1 MVTIRH
7 RIAVVSTNGRPN
19 ALTHFPR
26 QSSATTPV
34 LAFIDRV
41 RFVPSDRSASSAL
54 LLSAA
59 MALSDVLFVIDERGR
74 ILDANSA
81 AGDLIGVPP
90 DELRGQLLPP
100 CAKHV
105 GDGTFS
111 AWLAAASPESA
122 TGPLEFSVGE
132 GARERVWDALLR
144 SGTAPDGQPFRTVQ
158 LRDVTTRA
166 RAAREAAQRESRL
179 MMLTEHMHEMAF
191 LLRIDA
197 PGVFR
202 CESVNATYLAATGIE
217 AEQLLERTPEEV
229 FPPPEAALM
238 RSRCDE
244 ALRSGQPIAY
254 REVVTLEGRRLVLET
269 RLEVIYDDDGLAT
282 HLLGLARNVTD
293 EAVASQ
299 ALRESESRLRGV
311 IEAGLDAFVIAQA
324 HRAADGT
331 IARFEILDVNARA
344 ADMVQ
349 RSRAELLG
357 HSLMDVFP
365 NSRDWSLWEQC
376 CSVLIT
382 GEPLETTQHAPTAE
396 QPLRWLQRQ
405 LVPVLADAVAISSRD
420 ITRRQLERLALE
432 ESEARHRELFENN
445 GAVQLLADIETARIV
460 DVNPAAVTFYGWPR
474 DTMRAMY
481 VTDLEAVALDHW
493 RDTTSAIATGTGLRV
508 QREHR
513 VANGELRQVEA
524 FIGVVAIAGRRV
536 LHVIIQDTTD
546 RVRAE
551 RQLRESEARF
561 RAVIAGMQE
570 GVVLHDDTGAIRA
583 YNPSAERILG
593 LSGAQLL
600 GLKPVDRDWS
610 AVHEDGTP
618 WPPETHPALV
628 ALQTGR
634 SQPRALMG
642 VQRGNGAFGWLN
654 VTADPLVRPGEQR
667 PYASVAVFTDVTD
680 ARSSEERLRQAQ
692 KLEAVGQLAGG
703 IAHDFNNLLTVIR
716 GSTGFLRECVSAT
729 SPYVGDL
736 DAIERATER
745 AEELTRRLLAVGRRQ
760 MLRAESV
767 ALNQLLR
774 DQLPVI
780 RDEVPLSIAVRLDLS
795 EVPVTAV
802 VDRTRLLDALR
813 ALVDN
818 ASASMIAK
826 AASGTLSI
834 ATATALVRHPQALVG
849 DPPRAFAV
857 LSVSDTGTGIREDIK
872 ARLFEPFF
880 STQEFGTN
888 KGMGLASVHG
898 LVHQS
903 RGFIEC
909 DTAADEGT
917 TLRLFFPSALL
928 PEPYSTP
935 SSSLSLTPRDVPA
948 MTPLAALEARR
959 ILLVDDDPML
969 LDLGRRMLEKLGHAV
984 VVAPSAQHALDV
996 LESHVAD
1003 VSLMITD
1010 LTMPGMNGLELLET
1024 VATRYPT
1031 MPMVAISGYSVNP
1044 GARAA
1049 IEARRVPFVN
1059 KPFTRSQLAEALAL
1073 AFARAAS

>member
-7 RIAVVSTNGRPN
+7 GIARLATNASPHF
-19 ALTHFPR
+19 LTHSSR
-26 QSSATTPV
+26 QASATPPV
-34 LAFIDRV
+34 LSFIDRV
-41 RFVPSDRSASSAL
+41 RFVPSDRSVSAAL

-59 MALSDVLFVIDERGR
+59 MALGDALFVTDEQGR
-74 ILDANSA
+74 VLDANSA

-90 DELRGQLLPP
+90 AELLGQRLAL
-100 CAKHV
+100 CATHV

-111 AWLAAASPESA
+111 AWLEATTLGAATQPC
-122 TGPLEFSVGE
+122 EFSVGE
-132 GARERVWDALLR
+132 GVHERVWDVLLH
-144 SGTAPDGQPFRTVQ
+144 SGTAPDGQSFRTVQ
-158 LRDVTTRA
+158 LRDVTTRV
-166 RAAREAAQRESRL
+166 RAAREAVQREARL
-179 MMLTEHMHEMAF
+179 LIFTEHMHEMAF

-202 CESVNATYLAATGIE
+202 CESVNARYLAASGSE
-217 AEQLLERTPEEV
+217 AGQLLERTPEEV
-229 FPPPEAALM
+229 FPPAEAALM

-244 ALRSGQPIAY
+244 ALRSGEPIAY
-254 REVVTLEGRRLVLET
+254 REAVTLEGRRLVLET
-269 RLEVIYDDDGLAT
+269 RLEAIYDANGLAT

-293 EAVASQ
+293 EAAASQ

-324 HRAADGT
+324 HRAPDGT
-331 IARFEILDVNARA
+331 IVRFEILDVNARA
-344 ADMVQ
+344 ADMVK
-349 RSRAELLG
+349 RSREELLG
-357 HSLMDVFP
+357 HSLMDLFP
-365 NSRDWSLWEQC
+365 SSRDWSLWEQC

-396 QPLRWLQRQ
+396 QPMRWLQRQ

-420 ITRRQLERLALE
+420 ITRRELERLALE

-445 GAVQLLADIETARIV
+445 GTVQLLADIETARIV

-481 VTDLEAVALDHW
+481 VTDLEAVALEHW

-508 QREHR
+508 EREHR

-551 RQLRESEARF
+551 RELRESEARF

-570 GVVLHDDTGAIRA
+570 GVVVHDDTGAIRA

-600 GLKPVDRDWS
+600 GLKPIDRDWS

-618 WPPETHPALV
+618 WPPETHPALI
-628 ALQTGR
+628 ALQTGQ
-634 SQPRALMG
+634 SQPRVLMG
-642 VQRGNGAFGWLN
+642 VQRGTGAFGWLN
-654 VTADPLVRPGEQR
+654 VTADPLVRAGEQR

-716 GSTGFLRECVSAT
+716 GSTAFLRESVSST
-729 SPYVGDL
+729 SPYAADL
-736 DAIERATER
+736 DVIERATDR

-760 MLRAESV
+760 MLRAEAV
-767 ALNQLLR
+767 ELNQLLR
-774 DQLPVI
+774 EQLLII
-780 RDEVPLSIAVRLDLS
+780 REEVPLSIGVRLDLS
-795 EVPVTAV
+795 DGPVTAV
-802 VDRTRLLDALR
+802 IDRAGLLDALR

-818 ASASMIAK
+818 ASASMMAK
-826 AASGTLSI
+826 AASGTLSM
-834 ATATALVRHPQALVG
+834 ATAAVMVRHPQAPVG
-849 DPPRAFAV
+849 DPPRQFAV
-857 LSVSDTGTGIREDIK
+857 LSVSDTGTGMRDDIT

-909 DTAADEGT
+909 DSVADEGT

-928 PEPYSTP
+928 PELQGTRLSSPRITP
-935 SSSLSLTPRDVPA
+935 HDVLA
-948 MTPLAALEARR
+948 ITPLAALAAHS

-969 LDLGRRMLEKLGHAV
+969 LDLSRRMLEKLGHAV
-984 VVAPSAQHALDV
+984 VVASSGQHALAV
-996 LESHVAD
+996 LESHAANVA
-1003 VSLMITD
+1003 LMITD
-1010 LTMPGMNGLELLET
+1010 LTMPGMSGLELLEI
-1024 VATRYPT
+1024 VATRYPSL
-1031 MPMVAISGYSVNP
+1031 PMVAVSGYSVHE
-1044 GARAA
+1044 
-1049 IEARRVPFVN
+1049 EARTAIAARRIPFVS
-1059 KPFTRSQLAEALAL
+1059 KPFTRGQLADALAL
-1073 AFARAAS
+1073 ALARATS

>member
-1 MVTIRH
+1 
-7 RIAVVSTNGRPN
+7 
-19 ALTHFPR
+19 L
-26 QSSATTPV
+26 
-34 LAFIDRV
+34 LDFIDRV
-41 RFVPSDRSASSAL
+41 RFVPSDPSATPAL
-54 LLSAA
+54 LLTAA
-59 MALSDVLFVIDERGR
+59 MAVGDILFVTDEQGR
-74 ILDANSA
+74 ILVANAA
-81 AGDLIGVPP
+81 AGVLIGFPP
-90 DELRGQLLPP
+90 DALEGQLLPQ

-105 GDGTFS
+105 GDGTFA
-111 AWLAAASPESA
+111 AWLEAATPDAA
-122 TGPLEFSVGE
+122 TRPLEFSVGE
-132 GARERVWDALLR
+132 GATERVFDVFRR
-144 SGTAPDGQPFRTVQ
+144 SGTATDGRPFRTVQ
-158 LRDVTTRA
+158 LCDVTTRA
-166 RAAREAAQRESRL
+166 LAAREAGHREARL
-179 MMLTEHMHEMAF
+179 RMLTEHMHEMAF

-202 CESVNATYLAATGIE
+202 CEWVNATYLAATGIE
-217 AEQLLERTPEEV
+217 AEQLLERTPDEV
-229 FPPPEAALM
+229 FPPAEAALM

-244 ALRSGQPIAY
+244 ALRSGKPIAY
-254 REVVTLEGRRLVLET
+254 REVVTLQGRRLVLET
-269 RLEVIYDDDGLAT
+269 RLEAICDADGLAT

-293 EAVASQ
+293 EAAASH

-331 IARFEILDVNARA
+331 IERFEILDVNARA

-349 RSRAELLG
+349 RSRNELLG
-357 HSLMDVFP
+357 RSLMDAFP
-365 NSRDWSLWEQC
+365 NSVDWNLWEQC
-376 CSVLIT
+376 CAVLIT
-382 GEPLETTQHAPTAE
+382 GEPLETTQHAPTAQ

-405 LVPVLADAVAISSRD
+405 LVPVRDDAVAIASRD
-420 ITRRQLERLALE
+420 ITPRQLERLALE

-493 RDTTSAIATGTGLRV
+493 RDTTSAIATGTGLRE

-524 FIGVVAIAGRRV
+524 FMGVVAIAGRRV

-546 RVRAE
+546 RARAE
-551 RQLRESEARF
+551 RQLRESDARF

-570 GVVLHDDTGAIRA
+570 GVVLHDDTGAISA

-618 WPPETHPALV
+618 WPAEMHPALI
-628 ALQTGR
+628 ALKSGR
-634 SQPRALMG
+634 SQARALMG
-642 VQRGNGAFGWLN
+642 VRRGNGTFGWLN
-654 VTADPLVRPGEQR
+654 VTADPLVRAGEQR

-716 GSTGFLRECVSAT
+716 GSAGFLRESISPT
-729 SPYVGDL
+729 SPYVEDL

-767 ALNQLLR
+767 ELNQLLR
-774 DQLPVI
+774 DQLPAM
-780 RDEVPLSIAVRLDLS
+780 RDEVPLSIVVRLDLGDG
-795 EVPVTAV
+795 PVTAV

-818 ASASMIAK
+818 ARAAMIAK
-826 AASGTLSI
+826 AESGTLSI
-834 ATATALVRHPQALVG
+834 ATATVMARHPQAPVG
-849 DPPRAFAV
+849 DAPRPFAL
-857 LSVSDTGTGIREDIK
+857 LSVSDTGTGMRDDIK

-880 STQEFGTN
+880 STQEFGAN

-898 LVHQS
+898 LVHQC

-909 DTAADEGT
+909 ESAANEGT
-917 TLRLFFPSALL
+917 AVRLFFPAALL
-928 PEPYSTP
+928 SARHGTA
-935 SSSLSLTPRDVPA
+935 SSSPSVTPRDVPA
-948 MTPLAALEARR
+948 MTPLAALAAHR

-969 LDLGRRMLEKLGHAV
+969 LDLGKRMLEKLGHAV

-996 LESHVAD
+996 LESHAAD

-1010 LTMPGMNGLELLET
+1010 LTMPGMNGLELLEI
-1024 VATRYPT
+1024 VAARHPT
-1031 MPMVAISGYSVNP
+1031 MPMVAVSGYSVNP

-1049 IEARRVPFVN
+1049 IEARGVPFVA
-1059 KPFTRSQLAEALAL
+1059 KPFTRNQLADAVALAL
-1073 AFARAAS
+1073 TRAAR

>member
-1 MVTIRH
+1 
-7 RIAVVSTNGRPN
+7 
-19 ALTHFPR
+19 
-26 QSSATTPV
+26 
-34 LAFIDRV
+34 
-41 RFVPSDRSASSAL
+41 
-54 LLSAA
+54 
-59 MALSDVLFVIDERGR
+59 MALGDVLFVTDEQGR
-74 ILDANSA
+74 ILDANAA
-81 AGDLIGVPP
+81 AGALIGFPP
-90 DELRGQLLPP
+90 EALLGQLLAQ

-105 GDGTFS
+105 GDGTFAS
-111 AWLAAASPESA
+111 WLAADRSDGVVP
-122 TGPLEFSVGE
+122 PLEFSLGDE
-132 GARERVWDALLR
+132 PRERVLEALR
-144 SGTAPDGQPFRTVQ
+144 MAGNATDGTPFLIVQ
-158 LRDVTTRA
+158 LRDVTARA
-166 RAAREAAQRESRL
+166 LAAREAGLREARL
-179 MMLTEHMHEMAF
+179 RMLTDHMHEMAF
-191 LLRIDA
+191 ILRIEA

-202 CESVNATYLAATGIE
+202 CESVNATYLVATGTD
-217 AEQLLERTPEEV
+217 AEQLVGRVPEEV
-229 FPPPEAALM
+229 FPPAEAALM
-238 RSRCDE
+238 RSRCEE
-244 ALRSGQPIAY
+244 ALASRAPVAY

-269 RLEVIYDDDGLAT
+269 RLSAIRDADGIAT

-293 EAVASQ
+293 EAAASQ

-311 IEAGLDAFVIAQA
+311 IEAGLDAFVIARA
-324 HRAADGT
+324 HRTSDGT
-331 IARFEILDVNARA
+331 IERFEILDVNARA
-344 ADMVQ
+344 ADMVR
-349 RSRAELLG
+349 RSREELVG
-357 HSLMDVFP
+357 RSLMEVFP
-365 NSRDWSLWEQC
+365 NSRDWNLWEQC

-382 GEPLETTQHAPTAE
+382 GRPLETTQHAPTAE

-405 LVPVLADAVAISSRD
+405 LVPVLDDAVAIASRD
-420 ITRRQLERLALE
+420 ITPRQLERLALE

-536 LHVIIQDTTD
+536 LHIIIQDTTD
-546 RVRAE
+546 RVRVE

-570 GVVLHDDTGAIRA
+570 GVVMHDETGAIRA

-593 LSGAQLL
+593 LTGAQLL
-600 GLKPVDRDWS
+600 GLKPVDREWS
-610 AVHEDGTP
+610 AVREDGTP
-618 WPPETHPALV
+618 WPADTHPAII
-628 ALQTGR
+628 ALQTGQ
-634 SQPRALMG
+634 SQARALMG
-642 VQRGNGAFGWLN
+642 VQRGNGTFGWLN
-654 VTADPLVRPGEQR
+654 VTADPLLRSGEQR

-716 GSTGFLRECVSAT
+716 GSTGFLRESVGPT
-729 SPYVGDL
+729 SPYAEDL

-767 ALNQLLR
+767 ELNQLLR

-780 RDEVPLSIAVRLDLS
+780 REEVPLSIVVRLDVS
-795 EVPVTAV
+795 DTPVTAV

-826 AASGTLSI
+826 SESGTLTL
-834 ATATALVRHPQALVG
+834 ATAIVLVRNPQAPVA
-849 DPPRAFAV
+849 DAPRPFAV
-857 LSVSDTGTGIREDIK
+857 LSVSDTGTGMRDDLK

-880 STQEFGTN
+880 STQEFGAN

-909 DTAADEGT
+909 ESAAGEGT
-917 TLRLFFPSALL
+917 TLRLFFPAALV
-928 PEPYSTP
+928 PEPRVTP
-935 SSSLSLTPRDVPA
+935 LSSPRVLPRDPEVNAPIAAPA
-948 MTPLAALEARR
+948 ARS

-969 LDLGRRMLEKLGHAV
+969 LDLGRRMLQKMGHAV
-984 VVAPSAQHALDV
+984 VVAPSAQHALEV
-996 LESHVAD
+996 LASHAAD
-1003 VSLMITD
+1003 VSVLITD
-1010 LTMPGMNGLELLET
+1010 LTMPGMNGLELMEI
-1024 VATRYPT
+1024 VAARYPS
-1031 MPMVAISGYSVNP
+1031 MPMVAVSGYSINP

-1049 IEARRVPFVN
+1049 IDARRVPFVS
-1059 KPFTRSQLAEALAL
+1059 KPFTSGQLADAMSLAL
-1073 AFARAAS
+1073 ARAAD

>member
-1 MVTIRH
+1 
-7 RIAVVSTNGRPN
+7 
-19 ALTHFPR
+19 
-26 QSSATTPV
+26 
-34 LAFIDRV
+34 
-41 RFVPSDRSASSAL
+41 
-54 LLSAA
+54 
-59 MALSDVLFVIDERGR
+59 MALDDVLLVTDAEGR
-74 ILDANSA
+74 ILEANQA
-81 AGDLIGVPP
+81 AGTLLGFPP
-90 DELRGQLLPP
+90 DALRGQLLPE
-100 CAKHV
+100 CARHI
-105 GDGTFS
+105 GGGTLS
-111 AWLAAASPESA
+111 AWIDGGLLHPGGLSMDIAVRDGAS
-122 TGPLEFSVGE
+122 
-132 GARERVWDALLR
+132 ERIWEAVLTA
-144 SGTAPDGQPFRTVQ
+144 GTAVGTGTASGAQSFRTLQ
-158 LRDVTTRA
+158 LRDVTA
-166 RAAREAAQRESRL
+166 RVHSAREAAQREARL
-179 MMLTEHMHEMAF
+179 QMLTEHMHEMAF
-191 LLRIDA
+191 MLRIEA
-197 PGVFR
+197 PGVYR
-202 CESVNATYLAATGIE
+202 CEWVNATYVAAT
-217 AEQLLERTPEEV
+217 AMDVAQLVGRLPPEV
-229 FPPPEAALM
+229 FPPAEAALM
-238 RSRCDE
+238 ISRCDDVL
-244 ALRSGQPIAY
+244 ATRVPIAY
-254 REVVTLEGRRLVLET
+254 REVVTLDRRSLVLET
-269 RLEVIYDDDGLAT
+269 RLSAIRDADGIAT
-282 HLLGLARNVTD
+282 HLLGLSRNVTD
-293 EAVASQ
+293 EAAASR
-299 ALRESESRLRGV
+299 ALRESEYRLRGA
-311 IEAGLDAFVIAQA
+311 IEAGLDAFVMVRA
-324 HRAADGT
+324 HRALDGS
-331 IARFEILDVNARA
+331 IEHFEILDVNARA

-349 RSRAELLG
+349 RTREELVG
-357 HSLMDVFP
+357 RSLLEMFP
-365 NSRDWSLWEQC
+365 KSRDWNLWEQC
-376 CSVLIT
+376 CAVLIT
-382 GEPLETTQHAPTAE
+382 GEALETTQHAPTAD

-405 LVPVLADAVAISSRD
+405 FVPVSGDAVAIASRD
-420 ITRRQLERLALE
+420 ITSRHIERLALE

-445 GAVQLLADIETARIV
+445 GAVQLLAEIETARIV

-513 VANGELRQVEA
+513 VANGERRQVEA

-536 LHVIIQDTTD
+536 LHIIMQDTTD

-600 GLKPVDRDWS
+600 GLQPGDHEWR

-618 WPPETHPALV
+618 WSPDTHPALV
-628 ALQTGR
+628 ALQTGQ
-634 SQPRALMG
+634 SQERVLMG
-642 VQRGNGAFGWLN
+642 VQRGDGTFGWVN
-654 VTADPLVRPGEQR
+654 VSADPLVRSGEQR

-716 GSTGFLRECVSAT
+716 GSAAFLRESVGPT
-729 SPYVGDL
+729 SPYTQDL

-767 ALNQLLR
+767 ELNQLLR

-780 RDEVPLSIAVRLDLS
+780 RDEVRLSIVVRLDLS
-795 EVPVTAV
+795 ETPVIAM
-802 VDRTRLLDALR
+802 VDRPGLLDALR

-818 ASASMIAK
+818 ASAAMLAV
-826 AASGTLSI
+826 GQDGMLSL
-834 ATATALVRHPQALVG
+834 ATAIVSTRYPQAPTT
-849 DPPRAFAV
+849 DAPRPFAV
-857 LSVSDTGTGIREDIK
+857 LSVTDTGTGMRDDLK

-880 STQEFGTN
+880 STQEFGAS

-909 DTAADEGT
+909 ESVAGAGT
-917 TLRLFFPSALL
+917 TLRLFFPTALV
-928 PEPYSTP
+928 PEPRVTP
-935 SSSLSLTPRDVPA
+935 VSSSGIAS
-948 MTPLAALEARR
+948 MMQR

-969 LDLGRRMLEKLGHAV
+969 LDLGRRMLEKMGHTV

-996 LESHVAD
+996 LAAHAAD

-1010 LTMPGMNGLELLET
+1010 LTMPDMNGLELMEI
-1024 VATRYPT
+1024 VSARYPT
-1031 MPMVAISGYSVNP
+1031 MPMVAVSGYSIET

-1059 KPFTRSQLAEALAL
+1059 KPFTGGQLADAMTLAL
-1073 AFARAAS
+1073 ARALR